1 MKPIIL
7 AIFAAAMTQCAG
19 AQLVN
24 PLLPSGPDPY
34 VCYKDGYYYYTNTL
48 GNRVD
53 LWKTRDMANL
63 KSAQR
68 VTIFRPEPGKPYS
81 RDVWAPEVMFLRG
94 KWYAYFAADDGN
106 NDHHRIFVLENAN
119 PDPMQGEW
127 TLKGE
132 VANDD
137 NKWAI
142 DADVI
147 EYKGQLYMTWSG
159 WEGDTNGEQ
168 DIYIARLSNPWTI
181 GGQRVR
187 IGRPVYPWEKHGD
200 LKGPPGHLDVNEGPQ
215 FLVHDN
221 KVFIIFS
228 ASACWTDFY
237 ALGLLTLQGHDL
249 LEADRWHK
257 SPQPVFTGD
266 TASKVYSPG
275 HNSFYTDAQG
285 RSWILYHANNAPDL
299 GCGGHRSPRAQPF
312 TWNADGTP
320 DFGRPV
326 AEGPLTTDK

>member
-1 MKPIIL
+1 MKFL
-7 AIFAAAMTQCAG
+7 ALLLLLPCAAA

-48 GNRVD
+48 GSRVD
-53 LWKTRDMANL
+53 LWKTRDL
-63 KSAQR
+63 KDLKTAQR
-68 VTIFRPEPGKPYS
+68 VTIFKPEPGKPYS

-94 KWYAYFAADDGN
+94 KWYAYVAADDGN

-119 PDPMQGEW
+119 PDPMQGAW
-127 TLKGE
+127 TFKGE

-147 EYKGQLYMTWSG
+147 DYKGRLYMAWSG

-168 DIYIARLSNPWTI
+168 DIYIARMSNPWTI
-181 GGQRVR
+181 EGQRVR
-187 IGRPVYPWEKHGD
+187 ISRPTYSWETHGD
-200 LKGPPGHLDVNEGPQ
+200 LKGPPGHLNVNEGPQ
-215 FLVHDN
+215 FLIHKDR
-221 KVFIIFS
+221 VFIVFS
-228 ASACWTDFY
+228 ASACWTDHY
-237 ALGLLTLQGHDL
+237 ALGLLSLSGHHL
-249 LEADRWHK
+249 LDAGRWHK
-257 SPQPVFTGD
+257 SPEPVFTGD
-266 TASKVYSPG
+266 TAVHVYAPG
-275 HNSFYTDAQG
+275 HNSFYKDGQG
-285 RSWILYHANNAPDL
+285 RDWLLYHANNAPDL
-299 GCGGHRSPRAQPF
+299 GCGGRRSPRAQPF

-326 AEGPLTTDK
+326 AEGPLANP